1 MQKQLNQNSE
11 KIANLK
17 KENDEFV
24 KEQEKLQNDFLDN
37 KDEPERYRKK
47 ADIMESGEKMM
58 EKDLKIGEDIDRQKD
73 KEIEELH
80 AKNASDKQL
89 LD

>member
-1 MQKQLNQNSE
+1 
-11 KIANLK
+11 
-17 KENDEFV
+17 
-24 KEQEKLQNDFLDN
+24 
-37 KDEPERYRKK
+37 
-47 ADIMESGEKMM
+47 MESGKKMM

-73 KEIEELH
+73 KEIEELR

>member
-1 MQKQLNQNSE
+1 MQKQLNENSE